1 MRKGASRSGK
11 GLVLALAGVAL
22 GCGVDANPTQ
32 PAAVAGDATITPVM
46 AGATLDAPLPVA
58 VQLAAARR
66 ATAAFHD
73 VSAAYA
79 AGYSTEN
86 EPCVEGSEGV
96 MGVHAPNVSLIA
108 DQVLDPARPEALLYV
123 PKPQGYRLVGVE
135 YVQIVLLRDPMG
147 TVAPWGSQD
156 PWPAGYTVVT
166 PTPRLFGQ
174 TFQGPMP
181 GHTPTM
187 PWHWDLHV
195 WLWAPN
201 PSGTFAEWNP
211 ALQCS

>member
-1 MRKGASRSGK
+1 MREGAWHREM
-11 GLVLALAGVAL
+11 GLVLVLAGVAL
-22 GCGVDANPTQ
+22 GCGEDANPTH
-32 PAAVAGDATITPVM
+32 PAAAAGDGTISPVM

-58 VQLAAARR
+58 VQLAAARQ

-86 EPCVEGSEGV
+86 EPCVASPEGV
-96 MGVHAPNVSLIA
+96 MGVHAPNVSLVA
-108 DQVLDPARPEALLYV
+108 DQALDPARPEALLYV

-156 PWPAGYTVVT
+156 PWPVGYTVVT

-174 TFQGPMP
+174 AFQGPMP